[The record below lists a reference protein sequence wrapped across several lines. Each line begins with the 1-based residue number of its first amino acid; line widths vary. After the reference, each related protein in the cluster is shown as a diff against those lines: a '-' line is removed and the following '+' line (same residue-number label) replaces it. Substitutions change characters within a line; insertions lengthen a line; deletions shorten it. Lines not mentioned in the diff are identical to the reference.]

1 MIAMNHTI
9 DEFRQAITA
18 AGLEAPDVIHD
29 DGAIHRFSPSGR
41 GSDKPAWYMLHSDG
55 IPAGAFGDWRS
66 GLQSTWCAK
75 SDSAMTAAELAD
87 HRQRVKAMRAQ
98 RDADLLATQR
108 QASETAAALWGQA
121 DCATEHAYLSRKG
134 IQSHGLKVFG
144 DKLLIPLR
152 DTAGKLHSLQTIT
165 TDGEKRFHSGG
176 RIKGC
181 YHAIGRPAGRII
193 VCEGYATGASLHE
206 ATGEAVAVAFN
217 AGGLEAVALAL
228 RAKYPA
234 LQIVL
239 AADDDHLTDGNPGL
253 SKATAA
259 AQAVGGLV
267 AVPQFP
273 AGRGDKDTDFNDLAA
288 LAGLDA
294 VKACM
299 DAAIESGAA
308 YADGACAKGQTDL
321 WPELEAIPDEGTT
334 APEAF
339 PFHALGSIMGE
350 AARAIAQDVQ
360 APDSLA
366 GGSVLAAASLAV
378 QSLANVML
386 PHGQRSPLSVFVIT
400 GAGSG
405 DRKSAV
411 DAVACKE
418 VEEVRKQQARDFSR
432 QMARYDADMGE
443 KSRGDPEPPK
453 PTPKSLTTSNATIE
467 GICRLLKHQSS
478 VGIFSAEGG
487 EMLGGH
493 SLRDDKRSSGLAFY
507 LKGWSGESLDSLR
520 GGDGLTVLL
529 NRRMAMHVLVQPVL
543 LGALLGDP
551 LAQGQG
557 LLARCLIA
565 QPDTLAGQRLYRDVN
580 PHENP
585 AVMAYSAA
593 IKALLETAPA
603 LWEDGDGY
611 ELKPKDLYLDDDAKA
626 LWVAFFNEIER
637 QQGNGR
643 ELDGARPFASKAA
656 EHAARIA
663 GIITLV
669 QDPHATQIEG
679 LAMDAAIEL
688 TGFYLTEHLR
698 LTGAGR
704 QERIDGRLRTLL
716 AWLQSAGT
724 LVSKKDVL
732 QKSPRPLG
740 RNAAG
745 LNPLLHDLVRR
756 GYIREAGKSWEVRSV

>member
-1 MIAMNHTI
+1 MNIAEYNARAYVLDNPT
-9 DEFRQAITA
+9 
-18 AGLEAPDVIHD
+18 
-29 DGAIHRFSPSGR
+29 
-41 GSDKPAWYMLHSDG
+41 Y
-55 IPAGAFGDWRS
+55 
-66 GLQSTWCAK
+66 
-75 SDSAMTAAELAD
+75 LAD
-87 HRQRVKAMRAQ
+87 L
-98 RDADLLATQR
+98 DADIALR
-108 QASETAAALWGQA
+108 QPLESAPARVGGFA
-121 DCATEHAYLSRKG
+121 DPMA
-134 IQSHGLKVFG
+134 
-144 DKLLIPLR
+144 D
-152 DTAGKLHSLQTIT
+152 DTAW
-165 TDGEKRFHSGG
+165 
-176 RIKGC
+176 
-181 YHAIGRPAGRII
+181 PA
-193 VCEGYATGASLHE
+193 
-206 ATGEAVAVAFN
+206 
-217 AGGLEAVALAL
+217 
-228 RAKYPA
+228 
-234 LQIVL
+234 
-239 AADDDHLTDGNPGL
+239 
-253 SKATAA
+253 
-259 AQAVGGLV
+259 
-267 AVPQFP
+267 
-273 AGRGDKDTDFNDLAA
+273 
-288 LAGLDA
+288 
-294 VKACM
+294 
-299 DAAIESGAA
+299 
-308 YADGACAKGQTDL
+308 
-321 WPELEAIPDEGTT
+321 LEAIPDEAATT
-334 APEAF
+334 PEAF
-339 PFHALGSIMGE
+339 PFHALGQIMGN
-350 AARAIAQDVQ
+350 AARAIAGDVQ

-366 GGSVLAAASLAV
+366 GGSVLAAVSLAV

-411 DAVACKE
+411 DAVAGKE
-418 VEEVRKQQARDFSR
+418 VEEVRKQQAREFSR
-432 QMARYDADMGE
+432 QSAQYDADLADKG
-443 KSRGDPEPPK
+443 RGDPEPLK

-507 LKGWSGESLDSLR
+507 LKGWGGESLDSLR

-529 NRRMAMHVLVQPVL
+529 GRRMAMHVLVQPVL

-565 QPDTLAGQRLYRDVN
+565 QPDTLAGRRPYRDVN

-585 AVMAYSAA
+585 AVMAYNAA

-603 LWEDGDGY
+603 LREEGDGY
-611 ELKPKDLYLDDDAKA
+611 ELKPKDLHLDVDAKG

-669 QDPHATQIEG
+669 ENPNATQIEG

-704 QERIDGRLRTLL
+704 QERTDGRLRVLL

-724 LVSKKDVL
+724 LVPKKDVL

-740 RNAAG
+740 RTAAT
-745 LNPLLHDLVRR
+745 LNPLLDDLAHR

>member
-1 MIAMNHTI
+1 MRTIAEHNARASVLDNPVYLADLDADVALHQPY
-9 DEFRQAITA
+9 ES
-18 AGLEAPDVIHD
+18 APQWVSGFDDPMADVI
-29 DGAIHRFSPSGR
+29 AW
-41 GSDKPAWYMLHSDG
+41 PA
-55 IPAGAFGDWRS
+55 
-66 GLQSTWCAK
+66 
-75 SDSAMTAAELAD
+75 
-87 HRQRVKAMRAQ
+87 
-98 RDADLLATQR
+98 
-108 QASETAAALWGQA
+108 
-121 DCATEHAYLSRKG
+121 
-134 IQSHGLKVFG
+134 
-144 DKLLIPLR
+144 
-152 DTAGKLHSLQTIT
+152 
-165 TDGEKRFHSGG
+165 
-176 RIKGC
+176 
-181 YHAIGRPAGRII
+181 
-193 VCEGYATGASLHE
+193 
-206 ATGEAVAVAFN
+206 
-217 AGGLEAVALAL
+217 
-228 RAKYPA
+228 
-234 LQIVL
+234 
-239 AADDDHLTDGNPGL
+239 
-253 SKATAA
+253 
-259 AQAVGGLV
+259 
-267 AVPQFP
+267 
-273 AGRGDKDTDFNDLAA
+273 
-288 LAGLDA
+288 
-294 VKACM
+294 
-299 DAAIESGAA
+299 
-308 YADGACAKGQTDL
+308 
-321 WPELEAIPDEGTT
+321 LEAIPDESTT
-334 APEAF
+334 APDAF
-339 PFHALGSIMGE
+339 PFHALGQVMGN

-378 QSLANVML
+378 QPLANVML

-443 KSRGDPEPPK
+443 KGRKDPEPPK

-543 LGALLGDP
+543 LGALLSDP

-565 QPDTLAGQRLYRDVN
+565 QPDTLAGQRFYRDVN

-585 AVMAYSAA
+585 AVMAYSDA

-637 QQGNGR
+637 QQGNGC

-669 QDPHATQIEG
+669 ENPQATQIEG

-704 QERIDGRLRTLL
+704 QERIDSRLRTLL

-724 LVSKKDVL
+724 MVSKQHVL
-732 QKSPRPLG
+732 QKSPRSIG
-740 RNAAG
+740 RTAAM
-745 LNPLLHDLVRR
+745 LNPLLDDLARR